1 MGVQHS
7 ERERGSGYHSKDSS
21 SWALWLQQ
29 EAEIAVSH
37 YIVSY
42 WIIDYQFHIDEWKS
56 YCITQGIQQINSEI
70 LSFLSWGTVD

>member
-1 MGVQHS
+1 MNGFYIVNYFGKIVGVGVKMLSWITWSRGLGVQHS

-42 WIIDYQFHIDEWKS
+42 W
-56 YCITQGIQQINSEI
+56 
-70 LSFLSWGTVD
+70 